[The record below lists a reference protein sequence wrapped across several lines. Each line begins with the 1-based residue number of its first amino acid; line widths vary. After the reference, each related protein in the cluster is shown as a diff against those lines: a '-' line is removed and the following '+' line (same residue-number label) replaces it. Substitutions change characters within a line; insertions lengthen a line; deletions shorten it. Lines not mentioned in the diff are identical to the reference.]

1 MRFCYA
7 NRRHT
12 IFPISYPY
20 TDLKPENFSDAF
32 LLKTK
37 ELGFDALEIGLETF
51 DHFSNK
57 NDLLDFSKRINDFG
71 LVIGCIR
78 AGGTLHDAKH
88 GPKNIERLFNGI
100 ETAEIIGAE
109 IVNGA
114 LSAPARLP
122 GYPPGSVPGSEKG
135 WNISQDS
142 SKDSMLYIYDEI
154 AKVYKEAC
162 DFANDKKIIITAEVH
177 QNSPVDNS
185 WSAILLHNKV
195 DKENFGINPDLGN
208 ILWNYDVPEETFENA
223 IDSMASISK
232 YWHCKNLLTVYHPE
246 NNRSVFIRVPLPD
259 GEIDYRYAI
268 SSLYDANY
276 SGYMNI
282 EGAWNGDQWHSD
294 FKSLKYAKKIW
305 NELESLDKE

>member
-12 IFPISYPY
+12 IFPISHDY
-20 TDLKPENFSDAF
+20 TNLIPENYNDAF
-32 LLKTK
+32 LRKTK

-51 DHFSNK
+51 EH
-57 NDLLDFSKRINDFG
+57 LDNNAKLEFYKRIKDFG
-71 LVIGCIR
+71 LDIGCIR
-78 AGGTLHDAKH
+78 TGGTLHDAKN
-88 GPKNIERLFNGI
+88 GPRNIERLYKGI
-100 ETAEIIGAE
+100 EIAEIVEAE

-122 GYPPGSVPGSEKG
+122 GYPAGSLPGSEKG
-135 WNISQDS
+135 WNISQDA

-154 AKVYKEAC
+154 AKVYQGACQFAKEK
-162 DFANDKKIIITAEVH
+162 NITITAEVH

-185 WSAILLHNKV
+185 WSAKLLHEKV

-208 ILWNYDVPEETFENA
+208 ILWNYDIPEETFEDA

-232 YWHCKNLLTVYHPE
+232 YWHCKNLFTVYHPE

-268 SSLYDANY
+268 TSLHNANY
-276 SGYMNI
+276 SGYMTI
-282 EGAWNGDQWHSD
+282 EGAWAGDQWHND
-294 FKSLKYAKKIW
+294 YKSLRYAKKIW
-305 NELESLDKE
+305 DELQSSKK

>member
-12 IFPISYPY
+12 IFPISYDY
-20 TDLKPENFSDAF
+20 TDLKPDNYTDSF

-51 DHFSNK
+51 EHLGDK
-57 NDLLDFSKRINDFG
+57 NQLLDFSKRISDFG
-71 LVIGCIR
+71 LSIGCLR
-78 AGGTLHDAKH
+78 SGGTLHDAKN
-88 GPKNIERLFNGI
+88 GPNNIERLHKAILIAEIVG
-100 ETAEIIGAE
+100 AEII
-109 IVNGA
+109 NGA

-122 GYPPGSVPGSEKG
+122 GYPAGSLPGSEKG

-142 SKDSMLYIYDEI
+142 SRDSMLYIYDEI
-154 AKVYKEAC
+154 AKVYKQAC
-162 DFANDKKIIITAEVH
+162 DLAKDKNIIITAEVH

-185 WSAILLHNKV
+185 WSAVLLHNKI

-223 IDSMASISK
+223 IDSMAAISK
-232 YWHCKNLLTVYHPE
+232 YWHCKNLQTIYHPE
-246 NNRSVFIRVPLPD
+246 NNRSVFLRVPLPD

-268 SSLYDANY
+268 SSMYNANY
-276 SGYMNI
+276 SGYMTI
-282 EGAWNGDQWHSD
+282 EGAWSGDQWHND
-294 FKSLKYAKKIW
+294 FKSLDYSKKIW
-305 NELESLDKE
+305 NELESLNN